1 MSGRNV
7 KHLVVHGGEEMQG
20 SMQRFKL
27 CLLPLGKILKVFIL
41 HREDA
46 GAHPDELPSLQTHL
60 WSMWCPGGTMLI
72 SAGRVEPE
80 FKMCLVVVASHWHPG
95 ASAPTQHL
103 SS

>member
-1 MSGRNV
+1 M
-7 KHLVVHGGEEMQG
+7 KHLVVHAEKELQV
-20 SMQRFKL
+20 SMQRCKSR
-27 CLLPLGKILKVFIL
+27 LLPLGRILKVFIL

-46 GAHPDELPSLQTHL
+46 GAQPGELPSLKTRL
-60 WSMWCPGGTMLI
+60 WNMWCPEGIMLV

-80 FKMCLVVVASHWHPG
+80 LKMCLVVVASHWHPG